1 MTTNPFLTLERVSWQ
16 LPDGRL
22 LFSDL
27 DETFDARP
35 TGLVGRNGVGKS
47 VLAQVLAGRLAPTRG
62 RCLRSGPV
70 AWLPQQID
78 ASPSA
83 SVAELA
89 GLGDAL
95 AALDRI
101 EQGSSDPADFEALD
115 ERWQLREQLQAA
127 LERMQLQG
135 VAADTP
141 VRRLSGGQRM
151 RVALAGAFLSD
162 ADFLILDEPTNH
174 LDAPG
179 RQLLRD
185 QLRGWPRG
193 LLVVSHDRELLGD
206 MQRIVELSSL
216 GLRSHGGDYDFYAA
230 RSSEERR
237 LAADTLQQRRHERRQ
252 GERMLREQQEQRE
265 RRAARGNRE
274 AAHANQ
280 APILLG
286 RQKQRAQA
294 SAGKALLQRQQQRE
308 QLQEQVRQAAAQVDA
323 AAPVVLLPA
332 AAAGAAPA
340 KVAALQDVVL
350 PFVEGGLARIDL
362 LLGRGERLAL
372 TGRNGSGKSVLLQLL
387 AGRLA
392 PRHGTVQV
400 NVAHAWLDQ
409 HLSLPVSRGT
419 AAEQLRHANPSMA
432 EPELRTRLALL
443 GLAAGHA
450 DAPVAALS
458 GGERMK
464 LALAC
469 AVYAQ
474 PPAQLLLLDEPANHL
489 DLEATQAL
497 EALLR
502 QWPGTLLVAAH
513 DEAFLRGIGISG
525 RLHAGAGGW
534 CRLPP

>member
-1 MTTNPFLTLERVSWQ
+1 MTTTPFLTLERVSWQ

-78 ASPSA
+78 ASPTA

-216 GLRSHGGDYDFYAA
+216 GLRSHGGNYDFYAA

-308 QLQEQVRQAAAQVDA
+308 RLDEQVRQAAAGVEA

-332 AAAGAAPA
+332 DAAGTAPGR
-340 KVAALQDVVL
+340 VAVLEEVVL
-350 PFVEGGLARIDL
+350 PFVEGAHAKIDL
-362 LLGRGERLAL
+362 LLRRGERLAL
-372 TGRNGSGKSVLLQLL
+372 TGRNGSGKSVLLKVL
-387 AGRLA
+387 AGQLQPLR
-392 PRHGTVQV
+392 GTVQV
-400 NVAHAWLDQ
+400 NAAHAWLDQ
-409 HLSLPVSRGT
+409 HLALPVPGAS
-419 AAEQLRHANPSMA
+419 AMEQLRHANPAMSEA
-432 EPELRTRLALL
+432 ELRTRLALL
-443 GLAAGHA
+443 GLEAGHA
-450 DAPVAALS
+450 QQPVEALS

-469 AVYAQ
+469 ALYAQ
-474 PPAQLLLLDEPANHL
+474 PPAKLLLLDEPANHL
-489 DLEATQAL
+489 DLDSMQAL
-497 EALLR
+497 ETMLR
-502 QWPGTLLVAAH
+502 DWPGTLLVAAH
-513 DEAFLRGIGISG
+513 DEAFLQAIGITG